1 MQFAERDFLKN
12 SLRKMLN
19 STHAFLLESVLL
31 IILVFSVRK
40 IPGGLIDRGYQKLAR
55 AFPVVIIM
63 DLLSMKIF
71 QSMKEYIPIL
81 YQSLNRIIN

>member
-19 STHAFLLESVLL
+19 STHVFLLESVLL

-40 IPGGLIDRGYQKLAR
+40 IPGGLIDRGYQKFA
-55 AFPVVIIM
+55 
-63 DLLSMKIF
+63 
-71 QSMKEYIPIL
+71 
-81 YQSLNRIIN
+81 

>member
-19 STHAFLLESVLL
+19 STHVFLLESVLL

-40 IPGGLIDRGYQKLAR
+40 INIYPKGDFQTGA
-55 AFPVVIIM
+55 
-63 DLLSMKIF
+63 DLYAVKI
-71 QSMKEYIPIL
+71 
-81 YQSLNRIIN
+81 NN